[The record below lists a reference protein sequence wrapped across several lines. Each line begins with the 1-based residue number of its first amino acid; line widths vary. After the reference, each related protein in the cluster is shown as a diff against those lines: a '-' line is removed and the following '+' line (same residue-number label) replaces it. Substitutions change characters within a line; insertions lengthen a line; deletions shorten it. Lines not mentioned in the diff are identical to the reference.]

1 MNRKSDQAN
10 PVPLLTFELER
21 EYADYLGLRSRM
33 DESDSRVQGVV
44 LRFRDALHRYEAAC
58 QSQTVSQQQ
67 LVLA

>member
-1 MNRKSDQAN
+1 MKRKDSDEDRLVAM
-10 PVPLLTFELER
+10 LER

-58 QSQTVSQQQ
+58 RSQTASQQQ
-67 LVLA
+67 MVMVA